1 MNESTHKNAVVKS
14 WILLAT
20 VFFVTTASF
29 SQSDASTNKKLT
41 IVEEKVTVIDLLKKI
56 EDKSAVYF
64 SYSPDFFEGE
74 AVKVKFLDRSI
85 VYILEQLLLP
95 EFKYMVDGK
104 EVVIYKNS
112 SYQKSE
118 TAQTTENSGLAD
130 ETISQDTASAD
141 MTEERDD
148 AEIRYDTVF
157 LTKYDTISTID
168 TLLVRD
174 TVIIKDTVYVKKP
187 VKEPYKNSSLFRNT
201 TLEDLKNKD
210 NYLEIYGGPV
220 FNNFEFTG
228 ASSRLINLTEKAYN
242 GRPSYEAGLMAGRH
256 FNPFLFEVG
265 LGLRYITEDFTYT
278 YSRPAET
285 YYEIDTIDSYYTIQD
300 QDTTWYYV
308 TDSTLQT
315 VPGTREQYR
324 NTNHLTFV
332 DIPISAGYKFNVGK
346 LTVNFKIGIINS
358 FLVEKD
364 GYYIEKGEFNPVG
377 NYRDVE
383 MNSYVMSGSLSA
395 GVVYYMNDFMA
406 VSGNIHFRKT
416 FKPLFEQKIPVS
428 RNHTYMTGAVGI
440 RYLF

>member
-1 MNESTHKNAVVKS
+1 MTHKNAVVKS

-20 VFFVTTASF
+20 VFFVTTAAF
-29 SQSDASTNKKLT
+29 SQSDDPINKKLT
-41 IVEEKVTVIDLLKKI
+41 IVEGKVAVIDLLKKI

-74 AVKVKFLDRSI
+74 VVKVKFLDRSI
-85 VYILEQLLLP
+85 EYILEQLLLP
-95 EFKYMVDGK
+95 EFKYMVNGK

-112 SYQKSE
+112 SYQESE
-118 TAQTTENSGLAD
+118 TGQSTENSGIAD

-141 MTEERDD
+141 MTEERDA

-168 TLLVRD
+168 TMLVRD

-228 ASSRLINLTEKAYN
+228 ASSRLINLTEKAYKA
-242 GRPSYEAGLMAGRH
+242 RPSYEAGLLAGRH
-256 FNPFLFEVG
+256 FNPFLLEVG

-278 YSRPAET
+278 YSRPSET

-315 VPGTREQYR
+315 VPGTSEQYR

-346 LTVNFKIGIINS
+346 LTVNLKIGIINS

-364 GYYIEKGEFNPVG
+364 GYYIDRGEFNPVG
-377 NYRDVE
+377 SYRDVE
-383 MNSYVMSGSLSA
+383 MNSYVMSGSLST
-395 GVVYYMNDFMA
+395 GVVYYLNDFMA
-406 VSGNIHFRKT
+406 VSGNLHFRKT
-416 FKPLFEQKIPVS
+416 FNPLFEQKIPVS